1 MCSNPSVSSPPYSH
15 GIDSHEIR
23 PASMEPYLNSSLPLS
38 TREQYNKDTY
48 HLFQPLSLPKRVLRS
63 IARLFGFEDREY
75 FNGTQIDCVSSSPFS
90 RVDADPDVFPIY
102 TTDQFPITN
111 ATYMS
116 QFPSLPPIYLVLPHA
131 NQSCAVDIANVLPP
145 FLQSIRNAS
154 VPMPVSDKEW
164 RDRNAIV
171 DRDIIEREQ
180 WAQKTEAY
188 KRMRGASLAEVN
200 GVLPSDHLGA
210 KYSRF
215 IYKDVRNLETM
226 IVEKLYEEMKG
237 MQCMRSVVKRFEEMK
252 KELSITEA
260 EEKRVIR
267 EELEKNQESPDGV
280 VPESAVLHEFNS
292 HKEALTSL
300 RRFFFYTT
308 SYKSEGAHGCDGCY
322 DMQKAHP
329 LMKTVSFPDGVV
341 MRCFIGNREIPNF
354 HGVHCLRR
362 IEG

>member
-63 IARLFGFEDREY
+63 ISRLLGFEDREY
-75 FNGTQIDCVSSSPFS
+75 FNGTQIDCVSFSPFS
-90 RVDADPDVFPIY
+90 HVDADPDVFPIY

-145 FLQSIRNAS
+145 FLQSIRNTS

-171 DRDIIEREQ
+171 DRGIIEREQ

-237 MQCMRSVVKRFEEMK
+237 MECMRSVVKRFEEMK

-260 EEKRVIR
+260 EEKKAIR
-267 EELEKNQESPDGV
+267 EELEKNQESPDV
-280 VPESAVLHEFNS
+280 VVSESAVLHEFNS

-300 RRFFFYTT
+300 RRFL
-308 SYKSEGAHGCDGCY
+308 G
-322 DMQKAHP
+322 
-329 LMKTVSFPDGVV
+329 L
-341 MRCFIGNREIPNF
+341 
-354 HGVHCLRR
+354 
-362 IEG
+362 